1 MKNKLK
7 KLRNLLWNPE
17 QLKKY
22 GKWLGRQTRPFWPSL
37 LLMTGI
43 DLLSVLIGFGSSFV
57 SKQVVDTATVG
68 KSYTTAFLIMIALTA
83 LPIIIGAAVGVLR
96 TLINEKFAFGIRLKV
111 FDRILSANYLG
122 LSRYH
127 SGDLLTRL
135 TSDADTVAGS
145 IASAIPNLI
154 MIFVRLIMAFAL
166 LYGFSPFLALAAL
179 LLAPAGLIITMVSG
193 RKLKKLSVEVKESEA
208 AYRSFLQEHTA
219 NITVVKAFCMEENSR
234 EKMGELRKRALN
246 ALLKRNKLGVL
257 TSALIRCF
265 FSLGYLLSFGYC
277 IHGLFTGNISYGTM
291 TLFLSLFSQIQQP
304 LMNLSYILPQ
314 AIGVIASA
322 GRIMELEEIPADPA
336 TGDTALPQEVSLSFR
351 NVSFSYDR
359 KPILQNVSFTALPH
373 QLVGIM
379 GKSGVGKTTLI
390 RLALSL
396 LPPSEGS
403 AVFCYEGR
411 EEPLSASGRRL
422 IGYVPQGNTLL
433 SGTIRENLLW
443 GNPDAT
449 DDEMLAALS
458 DAAADFVQ
466 ALPDG
471 LNTRIGEKASGL
483 SEGQAQRIAIARAL
497 MRRTPVLILDEATS
511 ALDEA
516 SEKHI
521 LSRLSSPVRT
531 YAPLCLIITHRH
543 SMLPYFD
550 QLIDIHDD
558 GRITLSQPTPS

>member
-7 KLRNLLWNPE
+7 KLWDLLRQPG

-22 GKWLGRQTRPFWPSL
+22 GTWLGRQTRPFWASL
-37 LLMTGI
+37 LLMAGI

-57 SKQVVDTATVG
+57 SKQVVDTATIG

-83 LPIIIGAAVGVLR
+83 LPILIGAAVGVLR
-96 TLINEKFAFGIRLKV
+96 TLINEKFAFSIRLKV
-111 FDRILSANYLG
+111 FDRILSANDLG
-122 LSRYH
+122 LSRFH

-154 MIFVRLIMAFAL
+154 MIFVRLIAAFVL
-166 LYGFSPFLALAAL
+166 LYGFSPFLALTAL
-179 LLAPAGLIITMVSG
+179 LLAPAGLIITLVSG
-193 RKLKKLSVEVKESEA
+193 QKLKKMSVEVKETEA
-208 AYRSFLQEHTA
+208 AYRAFLQEHTA
-219 NITVVKAFCMEENSR
+219 HIALVKSFCMEENSR
-234 EKMGELRKRALN
+234 EKMGELRKRTLN
-246 ALLKRNKLGVL
+246 AVLKRNKLGVL
-257 TSALIRCF
+257 TSTLIRCF

-277 IHGLFTGNISYGTM
+277 IHGLFAGNITYGTM

-304 LMNLSYILPQ
+304 LMNLSYLLPQ
-314 AIGVIASA
+314 AVGIIASA
-322 GRIMELEEIPADPA
+322 GRIMELEEIPVDPA
-336 TGDTALPQEVSLSFR
+336 TGDTALPQEVSLAFR
-351 NVSFSYDR
+351 NISFSYDR
-359 KPILQNVSFTALPH
+359 EPILQDISFTAHPH
-373 QLVGIM
+373 QTVGIM
-379 GKSGVGKTTLI
+379 GKSGAGKTTLI
-390 RLALSL
+390 RLVLALM
-396 LPPSEGS
+396 PPSDGH
-403 AVFCYEGR
+403 AVFCYDGR
-411 EEPLSASGRRL
+411 EEPLSASSRRL

-443 GNPDAT
+443 GNPNAT
-449 DDEMLAALS
+449 DEEMLAALS

-497 MRRTPVLILDEATS
+497 LRRTPVLILDEATS
-511 ALDEA
+511 ALDEE

-521 LSRLSSPVRT
+521 LSRLSSPSRT

-550 QLIDIHDD
+550 QLIDIQDD
-558 GRITLSQPTPS
+558 GRITLSQTIPS